1 MWVWDGPITRMFV
14 PEVRQSWYTAH
25 ALKTSEHN
33 PNYLFLTAFGEGL
46 DRGKMRKI
54 LNFGW
59 NQPAT
64 KQAMHWA
71 ALAFWLGKM
80 LLRQQLH
87 SLITGPALRVQPQHV
102 TLTDRWRALPQH
114 WGYKHSTRAQT
125 GSGAGKKRRLKSCLG
140 RSNRGFASL
149 LFPSWGFVDISRCL
163 LSSGYL
169 QTSIM

>member
-1 MWVWDGPITRMFV
+1 MWVWDGPITRMFD

-54 LNFGW
+54 LNFA
-59 NQPAT
+59 P
-64 KQAMHWA
+64 
-71 ALAFWLGKM
+71 AFWLGKM

-114 WGYKHSTRAQT
+114 WGYKHSTIAQT
-125 GSGAGKKRRLKSCLG
+125 GPGAGKKRRLKSCLG
-140 RSNRGFASL
+140 RSSRGFASL
-149 LFPSWGFVDISRCL
+149 LFPSWGFVDISRYL